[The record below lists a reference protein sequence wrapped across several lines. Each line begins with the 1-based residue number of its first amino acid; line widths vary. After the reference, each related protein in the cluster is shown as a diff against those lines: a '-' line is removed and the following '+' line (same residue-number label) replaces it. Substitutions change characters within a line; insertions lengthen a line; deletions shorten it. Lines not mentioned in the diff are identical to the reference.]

1 MLVAY
6 QYTHFFITGDLAPGF
21 GGIFSI
27 WLFPVI
33 VILPV
38 AAIITRKIYR
48 ATDNPY
54 IGGFIMAATVTLI
67 AVSNTLTWAN

>member
-1 MLVAY
+1 
-6 QYTHFFITGDLAPGF
+6 
-21 GGIFSI
+21 
-27 WLFPVI
+27 
-33 VILPV
+33 V

-67 AVSNTLTWAN
+67 AVSNTLTWA